1 MAVDKF
7 KFVSPGVQIAEI
19 DNSQIPATAL
29 GVGPTIIGRFERGPA
44 MRPVRVS
51 SFSQF
56 VEIFGNPIAG
66 KVGGDVWRNGN
77 YTSPTYAAYAA
88 QAWLR
93 NTPSLNVIRLLGT
106 QNSNH
111 QADDAVF
118 SAPEAGWKTMSMNA
132 TVSQGGGA
140 YGLFLIPSASDL
152 NVNLGT
158 GSLATVWYL
167 NTGSMA
173 LSGSDLT
180 GSATTGSNIFIQGTG
195 TVSNEFKVLIFDEN
209 NVQTDSLTFNLDPS
223 SDKYARKVFNVNPIL
238 TNERITPDASVEK
251 YWLGETYDI
260 SLQKFVNV
268 NSGLIGFIAPLQSGS
283 FYGADHRTGMQPAKT
298 GWVIAQ
304 DLNSDPADYNPTLQQ
319 KLFRLVAI
327 DSGQWESKNLKV
339 SIYNVKAPAN
349 PQFNAYGTFSIAIR
363 QANDTD
369 ANQKVIERYTN
380 LDLNPASDNF
390 ISKRIGDKR
399 LDWSESERRFRETG
413 TYPLVSKLV
422 YVELDEAVE
431 LGLVDSTYV
440 PFGFFGPP
448 RFNSFS
454 VTSGS
459 SVPANTL
466 VTKNATKDNSGGMF
480 VNIPSTKN
488 NLTASFVFPSIPL
501 IQSASESGLSNY
513 SKAHFGI
520 RTTKQ
525 GSTTTYDQSY
535 VDMVGILPKDFD
547 SYQASGSLT
556 TPSFVFSLDD
566 IKPPASAG
574 ESPTYL
580 SGSRASGDSYT
591 AISGTYSTVLDAG
604 YNKFTMPMVGGF
616 DGVDI
621 TESDPFANATMI
633 SADTE
638 TTSYVY
644 NTIRRAIDVCADPE
658 TLVTD
663 IVTIPGITHESL
675 TTHLVNTCEAR
686 GDALAII
693 DLPDTYVP
701 EHETLV
707 DSAIERLGE
716 TVTTVVS
723 ALQERALNSSYG
735 ATYYPWVQ
743 IRDTATNRNLMV
755 PPSVVALGAMSYGQ
769 ATQELWFAPAGFT
782 RGGLSEG
789 RGGLPVIGVSK
800 RLNADE
806 RDALYEANINP
817 IAQFPAEGIV
827 IFGQKTLQIT
837 PSALDRI
844 NVRRLV
850 IYLKR
855 QISIIA
861 STILF
866 DQNVSVTWNRFKAQA
881 ESFLSSVQTRLGITE
896 YRLILDETT
905 TTPDLVD
912 RNIVYAKIF
921 VKPAR
926 AIEYIAI
933 DFVIAGSGASFN
945 D

>member
-19 DNSQIPATAL
+19 DNSQVTAVPA
-29 GVGPTIIGRFERGPA
+29 GVGPTVIGRFERGPA

-66 KVGGDVWRNGN
+66 KVGGDVWRSGN

-106 QNSNH
+106 QNENAT
-111 QADDAVF
+111 QDDG
-118 SAPEAGWKTMSMNA
+118 EAGWRTTEHSPITA
-132 TVSQGGGA
+132 GGA
-140 YGLFLIPSASDL
+140 YGLFLIPSASDV
-152 NVNLGT
+152 NTNLGV
-158 GSLATVWYL
+158 GSLAAVWYL
-167 NTGSMA
+167 QTGSMA
-173 LSGSDLT
+173 LSG
-180 GSATTGSNIFIQGTG
+180 ANVTGSNTSGSNILIEGTG
-195 TVSNEFKVLIFDEN
+195 VAKNEFKAIIYNGSEAEEYVA
-209 NVQTDSLTFNLDPS
+209 TFNFDTS
-223 SDKYARKVFNVNPIL
+223 SDRYARKVFNTNPIL
-238 TNERITPDASVEK
+238 TNTRITPTASQET
-251 YWLGETYDI
+251 YWLGETYDASI
-260 SLQKFVNV
+260 QNAVNINSSLF
-268 NSGLIGFIAPLQSGS
+268 GFIAPLMSGTTQGCD
-283 FYGADHRTGMQPAKT
+283 YRGGMQPAKT
-298 GWVIAQ
+298 GWVIGQ
-304 DLNSDPADYNPTLQQ
+304 DLNTNTAAFNAQLQQ

-327 DSGQWESKNLKV
+327 DSGEWESKNLKV

-349 PQFNAYGTFSIAIR
+349 PQFNPYGTFSIAIR
-363 QANDTD
+363 QAGDTD
-369 ANQKVIERYTN
+369 AVQKVLERYTN
-380 LDLNPASDNF
+380 LDLNPASENF
-390 ISKRIGDKR
+390 IAKRIGDKR
-399 LDWSESERRFRETG
+399 LDWSDSERRYREVG
-413 TYPLVSKLV
+413 TYPLLSKVV

-431 LGLVDSTYV
+431 LGLIDAAYV

-448 RFNSFS
+448 KFKSFTVTTGSGVPTNSFVS
-454 VTSGS
+454 NAAKRNAAGSSLVAASGS
-459 SVPANTL
+459 SFQ
-466 VTKNATKDNSGGMF
+466 ATF
-480 VNIPSTKN
+480 T
-488 NLTASFVFPSIPL
+488 FPSIPL
-501 IQSASESGLSNY
+501 IGSASEAGLSDFT
-513 SKAHFGI
+513 KAHFGI
-520 RTTKQ
+520 K
-525 GSTTTYDQSY
+525 TTTSGTTTIFDQSY
-535 VDMVGILPKDFD
+535 YDLVKSKPYGFD
-547 SYQASGSLT
+547 SYEATTTNT
-556 TPSFVFSLDD
+556 TPSFVFTLDD
-566 IKPPASAG
+566 VSGAVGAG
-574 ESPTYL
+574 TGPVYV
-580 SGSRASGDSYT
+580 SGSRIAGNSISAVSGAT
-591 AISGTYSTVLDAG
+591 ALLNAG

-616 DGVDI
+616 DGVNI
-621 TESDPFANATMI
+621 IESDPFANANLV
-633 SADTE
+633 SSDTE
-638 TTSYVY
+638 VTSYVY
-644 NTIRRAIDVCADPE
+644 NTVRRAIDTCGDAE

-663 IVTIPGITHESL
+663 IVTIPGMTHESL

-693 DLPDTYVP
+693 DLPDVYVP
-701 EHETLV
+701 EHEESLT
-707 DSAIERLGE
+707 AIERLGD
-716 TVTTVVS
+716 TVSEVVS
-723 ALQERALNSSYG
+723 SLQGRALNSSYG

-743 IRDTATNRNLMV
+743 IRDTITNRNLMV

-789 RGGLPVIGVSK
+789 RGGVPVIGVSK

-817 IAQFPAEGIV
+817 IASFPAEGIV

-866 DQNVSVTWNRFKAQA
+866 DQNVSVTWNRFKSQA
-881 ESFLSSVQTRLGITE
+881 EAFLSSVQTRLGITE
-896 YRLILDETT
+896 YRLILDEST

>member
-7 KFVSPGVQIAEI
+7 KFVSPGVKIAEI
-19 DNSQIPATAL
+19 DNSQVTAVPA
-29 GVGPTIIGRFERGPA
+29 GVGPTVIGRFERGPA

-66 KVGGDVWRNGN
+66 KVGGDVWRSGN

-106 QNSNH
+106 QNENAT
-111 QADDAVF
+111 QDDG
-118 SAPEAGWKTMSMNA
+118 EAGWRTTEHSPITA
-132 TVSQGGGA
+132 GGA
-140 YGLFLIPSASDL
+140 YGLFLIPSASDV
-152 NVNLGT
+152 NTNLGV
-158 GSLATVWYL
+158 GSLAAVWYL
-167 NTGSMA
+167 QTGSMA
-173 LSGSDLT
+173 LSG
-180 GSATTGSNIFIQGTG
+180 ANVTGSNTSGSNILIEGTG
-195 TVSNEFKVLIFDEN
+195 VAKNEFKAIIYNGSEAEEYVA
-209 NVQTDSLTFNLDPS
+209 TFNFDTS
-223 SDKYARKVFNVNPIL
+223 SDRYARKVFNTNPIL
-238 TNERITPDASVEK
+238 TNTRITPTASQET
-251 YWLGETYDI
+251 YWLGETYDASI
-260 SLQKFVNV
+260 QNAVNINSSLF
-268 NSGLIGFIAPLQSGS
+268 GFIAPLMSGTTQGCD
-283 FYGADHRTGMQPAKT
+283 YRGGMQPAKT
-298 GWVIAQ
+298 GWVIGQ
-304 DLNSDPADYNPTLQQ
+304 DLNTNTAAFNAQLQQ

-327 DSGQWESKNLKV
+327 DSGEWESKNLKV

-349 PQFNAYGTFSIAIR
+349 PQFNPYGTFSIAIR
-363 QANDTD
+363 QAGDTD
-369 ANQKVIERYTN
+369 AVQKVLERYTN
-380 LDLNPASDNF
+380 LDLNPASENF
-390 ISKRIGDKR
+390 IAKRIGDKR
-399 LDWSESERRFRETG
+399 LDWSDSERRYREVG
-413 TYPLVSKLV
+413 TYPLLSKVV

-431 LGLVDSTYV
+431 LGLIDAAYV

-448 RFNSFS
+448 KFKSFTVTTGSGVPTNSFVS
-454 VTSGS
+454 NAAKRNAAGSSLVAASGS
-459 SVPANTL
+459 SFQ
-466 VTKNATKDNSGGMF
+466 ATF
-480 VNIPSTKN
+480 T
-488 NLTASFVFPSIPL
+488 FPSIPL
-501 IQSASESGLSNY
+501 IGSASEAGLSDFT
-513 SKAHFGI
+513 KAHFGI
-520 RTTKQ
+520 K
-525 GSTTTYDQSY
+525 TTTSGTTTIFDQSY
-535 VDMVGILPKDFD
+535 YDLVKSKPYGFD
-547 SYQASGSLT
+547 SYEATTTNT
-556 TPSFVFSLDD
+556 TPSFVFTLDD
-566 IKPPASAG
+566 VSGAVGAG
-574 ESPTYL
+574 TGPVYV
-580 SGSRASGDSYT
+580 SGSRIAGNSISAVSGAT
-591 AISGTYSTVLDAG
+591 ALLNAG

-616 DGVDI
+616 DGVNI
-621 TESDPFANATMI
+621 IESDPFANANLV
-633 SADTE
+633 SSDTE
-638 TTSYVY
+638 VTSYVY
-644 NTIRRAIDVCADPE
+644 NTVRRAIDTCGDAE

-663 IVTIPGITHESL
+663 IVTIPGMTHESL

-693 DLPDTYVP
+693 DLPDVYVP
-701 EHETLV
+701 EHEQSLT
-707 DSAIERLGE
+707 AIERLGD
-716 TVTTVVS
+716 TVSEVVS
-723 ALQERALNSSYG
+723 SLQGRALNSSYG

-743 IRDTATNRNLMV
+743 IRDTITNRNLMV

-789 RGGLPVIGVSK
+789 RGGVPVIGVSK

-817 IAQFPAEGIV
+817 IASFPAEGIV

-866 DQNVSVTWNRFKAQA
+866 DQNVSVTWNRFKSQA
-881 ESFLSSVQTRLGITE
+881 EAFLSSVQTRLGITE
-896 YRLILDETT
+896 YRLILDEST